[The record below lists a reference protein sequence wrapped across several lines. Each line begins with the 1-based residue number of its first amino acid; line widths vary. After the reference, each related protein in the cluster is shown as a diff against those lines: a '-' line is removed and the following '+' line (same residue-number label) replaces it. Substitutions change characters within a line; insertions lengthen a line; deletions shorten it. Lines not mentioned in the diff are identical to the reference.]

1 MRSNAFGL
9 STGSTFLT
17 ALTCALVS
25 LLAVASPAAQTT
37 AASLT
42 GTVRD
47 STGSVLPGATVV
59 VVSAA
64 TTAVAWQGVTDAGGS
79 YLAPSLPVGTYDVTV
94 SLQGFKSIATRG
106 LRLEIGQ
113 RARLDAEL
121 SVGGVDETVTV
132 VGEAAAMLETEDSSI
147 GLVINTSQVQGL
159 PLPSRN
165 VLNLLTLAGGVS
177 SGGAA
182 TGINS
187 SQLSINGSRTLNS
200 EFSIDGVS
208 VVSGSTGAPAR
219 LPSTEA
225 IREFKVLT
233 ASYSAEYGR
242 SAGAT
247 ISAVTDSGANRFAGG
262 AWDYFRHEK
271 LNANNFFNNL
281 RGLPKQVDRYNQF
294 GFKLGGPVRL
304 PGYDGRS
311 KTFFFAVYEGLRRTA
326 PATVQSTIPDERFRI
341 GDFSAA
347 PVAIIDPRTG
357 APFAGNVIPQD
368 RIDPAARKIMA
379 LLPAPN
385 SSGSADAGNG
395 RRTNNY
401 VNDLTNK
408 PQEDEVTFRVD
419 HNFASSSRLYGRL
432 TYYDLFGPGSP
443 TVPGPLN
450 NAANDSNTKGYQ
462 VSLGWT
468 QVWSSTLVGETSFGY
483 LRDDPVFDPPTLGI
497 DVADVFG
504 IQRSAF
510 DAAPRFRITGW
521 RELGNNENT
530 YRRQINNNYQFAS
543 ALTWVRGAHTIK
555 AGAQLRLNQFDVF
568 NPGGLF
574 TGVYDFTGEIS
585 SPTRAGGNPV
595 NALADFLLGQVKTAS
610 YDLPQPESGR
620 RNANIAFFFQDD
632 WKPTA
637 NLTLNL
643 GLRYEYESPMWVD
656 NDVHSRLDITA
667 GSVGRLLV
675 ADQNAS
681 RALDLDGDKLNI
693 APRIGMAYSL
703 NEKTVVRSAFG
714 LFYGQIFS
722 NLGGIVL
729 YPGFTVTRDFP
740 SRGTGVP
747 QDFTL
752 SQGHP
757 LDAVQDLNDP
767 FFVERS
773 ASPQRP
779 LVDNSNQFGSVSPL
793 PYSMQWNVGIQ
804 RELWGGTT
812 LDVSYVGSR
821 GVNLPLVRNFNT
833 VPLDVAVEVER
844 ANSGL
849 VTQQNRPN
857 PNVSSFAAFV
867 HEGSSDYHSGQVR
880 VSRRFSERLG
890 FQSSY
895 TLSRSTDDGSGIFNF
910 SQPNGLELGDLAG
923 AVDPSVNRGPSAF
936 DRTHTFAA
944 AVQYSTGG
952 PWAALRDIQI
962 NTIVVARSGA
972 PSRIAQTNL
981 TDWNRMLALPAA
993 SALQQ
998 RPNLIGD
1005 LSNLRLASTVTE
1017 GTGIRYLRAPND
1029 PLFPLG
1035 PSGPVFATINGVR
1048 TLVLP
1053 FTGVG
1058 SLERGVIRDPGEL
1071 NIDLAIARRFPIAG
1085 RAGVTIRAE
1094 AFNVINRVNFN
1105 GPGGNNNL
1113 TVTTNAAGQAI
1124 FNSPNFGLITSAK
1137 AARFIQI
1144 VTRVD
1149 F

>member
-1 MRSNAFGL
+1 MMRTCL
-9 STGSTFLT
+9 SVAALWLALVPT
-17 ALTCALVS
+17 AL
-25 LLAVASPAAQTT
+25 AQTT

-42 GTVRD
+42 GVVKD
-47 STGSVLPGATVV
+47 ASGGALPGATVTITND
-59 VVSAA
+59 A
-64 TTAVAWQGVTDAGGS
+64 TSAVAWQGVTDGNGT
-79 YLAPSLPVGTYDVTV
+79 YLAPSLPVASYDVTIA
-94 SLQGFKSIATRG
+94 LQGFKTTSTRG
-106 LRLEIGQ
+106 VRLEIGQ
-113 RARLDAEL
+113 RARLDTTLPLGEIGEL
-121 SVGGVDETVTV
+121 VTV
-132 VGEAAAMLETEDSSI
+132 VGEQAGVLQSEDSAV
-147 GLVINTSQVQGL
+147 GLVINPSQVQGL

-165 VLNLLTLAGGVS
+165 VLNLLSLAGGVS

-187 SQLSINGSRTLNS
+187 AQLSINGSRTLNS

-247 ISAVTDSGANRFAGG
+247 IAAVTDSGSNRFAGG
-262 AWDYFRHEK
+262 VWDYFRHEK

-281 RGLPKQVDRYNQF
+281 RGLPKPVDRYSQF
-294 GFKLGGPVRL
+294 GFRLGGPVRL
-304 PGYDGRS
+304 PRYDGRS

-326 PATVQSTIPDERFRI
+326 PVTVQSTIPDERFRS
-341 GDFSAA
+341 GDFSASPIA
-347 PVAIIDPRTG
+347 VIDPRTG
-357 APFAGNVIPQD
+357 AAFPGNVIPQD

-385 SSGSADAGNG
+385 SSGSADATNG

-401 VNDLTNK
+401 INDLTNK
-408 PQEDEVTFRVD
+408 PQEDEITVRLD
-419 HNFASSSRLYGRL
+419 HNLAGSSRLYGRL

-443 TVPGPLN
+443 TMPGPLN
-450 NAANDSNTKGYQ
+450 NAASDSNTKGYQ

-468 QVWSSTLVGETSFGY
+468 QVWAPTVVTESSFGY

-497 DVADVFG
+497 NVADVFG

-510 DAAPRFRITGW
+510 AAAPRFRISNW

-530 YRRQINNNYQFAS
+530 YRRQVNNNYQATS
-543 ALTWVRGAHTIK
+543 SLTWVSSAHTVK
-555 AGAQLRLNQFDVF
+555 TGVQLRFNQFNVF

-574 TGVYDFTGEIS
+574 TGVYDFTGELT
-585 SPTRAGGNPV
+585 SPTRASGNPV

-610 YDLPQPESGR
+610 YDLPQPTTGR
-620 RNANIAFFFQDD
+620 RNSNLAFFVQDD
-632 WKPTA
+632 WKPRED
-637 NLTLNL
+637 LTINL
-643 GLRYEYESPMWVD
+643 GLRYEYESPMSID
-656 NDVHSRLDITA
+656 NDVHSRLDIA
-667 GSVGRLLV
+667 PGSVGRLLV
-675 ADQNAS
+675 AGQNAS
-681 RALDLDGDKLNI
+681 RALDLNGDTLNF
-693 APRIGMAYSL
+693 APRAGVAYSL
-703 NEKTVVRSAFG
+703 NDKTVVRSAFG

-740 SRGTGVP
+740 SRGNGLA
-747 QDFTL
+747 QEFTL
-752 SQGHP
+752 QQGHP
-757 LDAVQDLNDP
+757 LDAVQDLDDP
-767 FFVERS
+767 FFVERNAS
-773 ASPQRP
+773 AQRP
-779 LVDNSNQFGSVSPL
+779 LVDNSNQYGSVSPL
-793 PYSMQWNVGIQ
+793 PYSMQWSAGVQ
-804 RELWGGTT
+804 RELWGGTI
-812 LDVSYVGSR
+812 LDLSYVGSR
-821 GVNLPLVRNFNT
+821 GVNLPVVRNFNS
-833 VPLDVAVEVER
+833 VPLDRAVEVER

-867 HEGSSDYHSGQVR
+867 HEGRSDYHSAQAR
-880 VSRRFSERLG
+880 VSRRFSERVG
-890 FQSSY
+890 FQLAY
-895 TLSRSTDDGSGIFNF
+895 TLSRATDDGSGIFNF
-910 SQPNGLELGDLAG
+910 SQPNGLEIGDLAG
-923 AVDPSVNRGPSAF
+923 AVDPNFNRGYSAF
-936 DRTHTFAA
+936 DRTHMFAG
-944 AVQYSTGG
+944 AVQYTTGG

-962 NTIVVARSGA
+962 NTIVIARSGA

-1005 LSNLRLASTVTE
+1005 LDNLVLPDKVAE
-1017 GTGIRYLRAPND
+1017 GTGIRYLRAPTD

-1058 SLERGVIRDPGEL
+1058 SLERGVIRDPGEV
-1071 NIDLAIARRFPIAG
+1071 NVDLAIARRFPLVG
-1085 RAGVTIRAE
+1085 RTGLTIRAE
-1094 AFNVINRVNFN
+1094 AFNVINQVNFN
-1105 GPGGNNNL
+1105 GPGANNNL
-1113 TVTTNAAGQAI
+1113 TVTTNAAGQAV
-1124 FNSPNFGLITSAK
+1124 FNSPNFGVITSAK
-1137 AARFIQI
+1137 SARFIQI
-1144 VTRVD
+1144 VTRFD